1 MALIQISQI
10 TKTYGVGNLRVD
22 ALAGVS
28 FTVES
33 GDYCAIMGAS
43 GSGKSTLMNIVGCLD
58 RPSTGHYRLDD
69 VDVDQLRDDE
79 LAHIRNRKIG
89 FVFQQFHL
97 LPQLTALEN
106 VMLPMVYAGVPQQDR
121 HQRAEHALEQ
131 VGLGQRLHNRPNQ
144 LSGGQQQRVAIARA
158 IVNQPVLLLADEPTG
173 ALDSQTT
180 EEILEIFGSLNASG
194 MTVVMVTHET
204 AVARNTRRVIWFRD
218 GKVLHHSL
226 APDELSNGVMG

>member
-69 VDVDQLRDDE
+69 VDVDHD
-79 LAHIRNRKIG
+79 
-89 FVFQQFHL
+89 
-97 LPQLTALEN
+97 
-106 VMLPMVYAGVPQQDR
+106 
-121 HQRAEHALEQ
+121 
-131 VGLGQRLHNRPNQ
+131 LHPHHP
-144 LSGGQQQRVAIARA
+144 G
-158 IVNQPVLLLADEPTG
+158 
-173 ALDSQTT
+173 DS
-180 EEILEIFGSLNASG
+180 
-194 MTVVMVTHET
+194 
-204 AVARNTRRVIWFRD
+204 D
-218 GKVLHHSL
+218 
-226 APDELSNGVMG
+226 P